1 MNSIKYKLNYKVMQT
16 FLLSKL
22 YQPLLIGDRKELL
35 VLSEIK
41 EVVLAAMHSLLLQLF
56 QQLGQLSMDHSMTYL
71 HNKELIVLIW
81 ARMEIWVAV
90 VDGWI
95 LFSLMPKRL
104 QLQLNHLIHIRDI
117 KPNVLLHL
125 EL

>member
-1 MNSIKYKLNYKVMQT
+1 LLNKV
-16 FLLSKL
+16 
-22 YQPLLIGDRKELL
+22 YQLLLIGDRKELL

-41 EVVLAAMHSLLLQLF
+41 EVALAATHSLLLQLF
-56 QQLGQLSMDHSMTYL
+56 QQLGQLSMENSMIYL

-81 ARMEIWVAV
+81 ASMEIWVVV

-95 LFSLMPKRL
+95 LFSLMPKKL
-104 QLQLNHLIHIRDI
+104 QLQLNHLILIMDI
-117 KPNVLLHL
+117 KPNVLLHQ